1 MKSTDDYLEE
11 VLQNLNKIESVSFHS
26 TKEGWNPGDTAAT
39 YIVQHYVEAYKNPL
53 DTTIGVS
60 WVDLDEKDR
69 THLEFAYDG
78 KMRTL
83 IYDDVKGMV
92 IDSFKVRKLP
102 FRPVNTPFYFQARNI
117 IQYALETND
126 SLILERENMKE
137 FVYLKLTILEDRQVE
152 FFGKAHYIPE
162 SPYSFGDPT
171 SIYELWIDKSSKLP
185 YKYRREMSH
194 NISVE
199 SVSNQTINKL
209 KIEEFNASAY
219 FPKNYEIRQYGE
231 SKKESSPNILLG
243 KMAPDWQ
250 LTNPD
255 GRIISMSDL
264 ESKVILVQFTSVSCG
279 PCKASIPF
287 LKQLDSEYKKED
299 FDLVAIEST
308 SSNSNVLGNY
318 MNRNDFEYKF
328 LLSTKQVLEDYS
340 IKSFPVFFVLDKD
353 RMIIQVING
362 YSVGSTDNKIRE
374 AINQLI

>member
-1 MKSTDDYLEE
+1 
-11 VLQNLNKIESVSFHS
+11 
-26 TKEGWNPGDTAAT
+26 
-39 YIVQHYVEAYKNPL
+39 
-53 DTTIGVS
+53 
-60 WVDLDEKDR
+60 
-69 THLEFAYDG
+69 
-78 KMRTL
+78 MRTL

-255 GRIISMSDL
+255 GRIISLSDL